1 MRYYLGSRFNI
12 RKKITRVK
20 TQAPIINVKPY
31 LEDEERAEAT
41 KKLDATGDKK
51 SAGIEGE
58 RIQKV
63 LARGGVGSRR
73 EVESWIKEGLM
84 TLNGMPAKLGDRLK
98 EGDTVNLRGRPLR
111 WERFGIQPTQV
122 IIYHKPTGEVV
133 TRKDPEGRPV
143 VFKQLPKLLKGRWI
157 AVGRLDINTQGL
169 LLFTNNGELANRL
182 MHPSF
187 EIDREYAVRILG
199 EVSEENL
206 TQLKEG
212 VQLEDGMAKFDDIQ
226 FNGGEGANRWY
237 HVTVTE
243 GRNRLVRRL
252 WEALEFQVS
261 RLMRVRYGPI
271 FLPDG
276 LGARQTHELT
286 QKELDDLLTFVGLP
300 TEKISP
306 SFAPRADKVSK
317 QRGASKP
324 RLQQEKER
332 ENAEISRSRFKK
344 TPGKNER
351 KPAFNKQKRTRT

>member
-1 MRYYLGSRFNI
+1 
-12 RKKITRVK
+12 VK
-20 TQAPIINVKPY
+20 TQAPVINIKPY
-31 LEDEERAEAT
+31 LD
-41 KKLDATGDKK
+41 DKE
-51 SAGIEGE
+51 SADDTAQPTVTPESGISLEGE

-73 EVESWIKEGLM
+73 EVERWITEGLLI
-84 TLNGMPAKLGDRLK
+84 LNGQPAKLGERLK
-98 EGDTVNLRGRPLR
+98 NGDTLSLKGRPLK
-111 WERFGIQPTQV
+111 WEKFGVQPTRV
-122 IIYHKPTGEVV
+122 LIYHKPTGEVV
-133 TRKDPEGRPV
+133 TRKDPEDRPV
-143 VFKQLPKLLKGRWI
+143 VFKKLPKLQTGRWI

-182 MHPSF
+182 MHPSS

-206 TQLKEG
+206 AQLKKG
-212 VQLEDGMAKFDDIQ
+212 VQLEDGLAKFDDIQ

-237 HVTVTE
+237 HVTVKE

-286 QKELDDLLTFVGLP
+286 AKELDDLLTFVGLP
-300 TEKISP
+300 
-306 SFAPRADKVSK
+306 
-317 QRGASKP
+317 
-324 RLQQEKER
+324 KER
-332 ENAEISRSRFKK
+332 FEQGAKTRVQAKPKPKAKSKTSIKSNTRDSARFNE
-344 TPGKNER
+344 KNRGDR
-351 KPAFNKQKRTRT
+351 KSSYDKNKRPRR

>member
-1 MRYYLGSRFNI
+1 MRYRFDSPLNI
-12 RKKITRVK
+12 WKKITLVK
-20 TQAPIINVKPY
+20 TQAPVINVKPY
-31 LEDEERAEAT
+31 LEDDERVEAT
-41 KKLDATGDKK
+41 SKIDADSG
-51 SAGIEGE
+51 SSHLEGE

-73 EVESWIKEGLM
+73 EVERWIKEGLLN
-84 TLNGMPAKLGDRLK
+84 LNGLPVKLGDRLK
-98 EGDTVNLRGRPLR
+98 EGDSLNLRGRPLR
-111 WERFGIQPTQV
+111 WEKFGIQPTQV

-133 TRKDPEGRPV
+133 TRNDPEGRAV
-143 VFKQLPKLLKGRWI
+143 VFKKLPKLLKGRWI

-199 EVSEENL
+199 DVTEDHIA
-206 TQLKEG
+206 QLKEG

-276 LGARQTHELT
+276 LGARQNHELT

-300 TEKISP
+300 TEKITPTFKGRSEQAAKP
-306 SFAPRADKVSK
+306 
-317 QRGASKP
+317 RGASKP

-332 ENAEISRSRFKK
+332 ENEELSRDRFHKK
-344 TPGKNER
+344 ADKKDRRPS
-351 KPAFNKQKRTRT
+351 FSKQKRTRT

>member
-1 MRYYLGSRFNI
+1 M
-12 RKKITRVK
+12 K
-20 TQAPIINVKPY
+20 TQAPVINVKPY
-31 LEDEERAEAT
+31 LEDDERVDTT
-41 KKLDATGDKK
+41 KKLDATIEE
-51 SAGIEGE
+51 SNLEGE

-73 EVESWIKEGLM
+73 EVERWIKEGLLS
-84 TLNGMPAKLGDRLK
+84 LNGLPVKLGDRLK
-98 EGDTVNLRGRPLR
+98 EGDTLSLRGRPLR

-133 TRKDPEGRPV
+133 TRNDPEGRPV
-143 VFKQLPKLLKGRWI
+143 VFKKLPKLLKGRWI

-187 EIDREYAVRILG
+187 QIDREYAVRILG

-300 TEKISP
+300 TEKITP
-306 SFAPRADKVSK
+306 MFNAKANQPSK

-332 ENAEISRSRFKK
+332 EAEEMGRGRFNKK
-344 TPGKNER
+344 TTKQDRRPSFSKQR
-351 KPAFNKQKRTRT
+351 KTRT

>member
-1 MRYYLGSRFNI
+1 LDKNS
-12 RKKITRVK
+12 VK

-31 LEDEERAEAT
+31 LEDEERVEAT
-41 KKLDATGDKK
+41 KSSDEK
-51 SAGIEGE
+51 SKNSPSLEGE

-73 EVESWIKEGLM
+73 EVERWIKEGLIAI
-84 TLNGMPAKLGDRLK
+84 NGMPAKLGDRLK
-98 EGDTVNLRGRPLR
+98 EGDSVNLRGRPLR
-111 WERFGIQPTQV
+111 WEKFGIQPTQV

-133 TRKDPEGRPV
+133 TRNDPEGRPV
-143 VFKQLPKLLKGRWI
+143 VFKKLPKLLKGRWI

-187 EIDREYAVRILG
+187 EIDREYAVRILD
-199 EVSEENL
+199 EVTEENL
-206 TQLKEG
+206 IQLKEG

-276 LGARQTHELT
+276 LGARQSHELT

-300 TEKISP
+300 TEKIVP
-306 SFAPRADKVSK
+306 SFKTRDNTKV
-317 QRGASKP
+317 RGASKP
-324 RLQQEKER
+324 RLQQAKER
-332 ENAEISRSRFKK
+332 ENEEMKRSRFK
-344 TPGKNER
+344 PGSDKKDR
-351 KPAFNKQKRTRT
+351 RPSFSKQKRSRT

>member
-1 MRYYLGSRFNI
+1 MRYHFDSHLNI
-12 RKKITRVK
+12 WKKINSVK
-20 TQAPIINVKPY
+20 TQAPVINVKPY
-31 LEDEERAEAT
+31 LEDEERVEAA
-41 KKLDATGDKK
+41 KKLDAKIE
-51 SAGIEGE
+51 SSNLEGE

-73 EVESWIKEGLM
+73 EVERWIKEGLM
-84 TLNGMPAKLGDRLK
+84 TLNGLPAKLGDRLK

-111 WERFGIQPTQV
+111 WEKFGLQPTQV

-133 TRKDPEGRPV
+133 TRNDPEGRPV
-143 VFKQLPKLLKGRWI
+143 VFKKLPKLLKGRWI

-199 EVSEENL
+199 EVSEDTL

-276 LGARQTHELT
+276 LGARQTHELS

-300 TEKISP
+300 TEKITPIFNARSEKSVKP
-306 SFAPRADKVSK
+306 
-317 QRGASKP
+317 RGASKP
-324 RLQQEKER
+324 RLQQEKDR
-332 ENAEISRSRFKK
+332 EKAEISRGRFKQDPAK
-344 TPGKNER
+344 KER
-351 KPAFNKQKRTRT
+351 RPSFSKQKRTRT

>member
-1 MRYYLGSRFNI
+1 
-12 RKKITRVK
+12 VK
-20 TQAPIINVKPY
+20 TQAPVVNVKPY
-31 LEDEERAEAT
+31 LEDEERVEAT
-41 KKLDATGDKK
+41 KKFDAPSNEKGKPVL
-51 SAGIEGE
+51 EGE

-73 EVESWIKEGLM
+73 EVERWINEGLVL
-84 TLNGMPAKLGDRLK
+84 LNGQTAKLGDRLK
-98 EGDTVNLRGRPLR
+98 EGDSLNLRGRPLR
-111 WERFGIQPTQV
+111 WERFDIQPTQV
-122 IIYHKPTGEVV
+122 LVYHKPTGEVV
-133 TRKDPEGRPV
+133 TRNDPEGRSV
-143 VFKQLPKLLKGRWI
+143 VFKNLPKLLKGRWI

-182 MHPSF
+182 MHPSS

-199 EVSEENL
+199 EVSEENIA
-206 TQLKEG
+206 QLKSG
-212 VQLEDGMAKFDDIQ
+212 VELEDGLAKFDDIQ

-276 LGARQTHELT
+276 LGARQSHALT

-300 TEKISP
+300 TEKIEAGFQAREP
-306 SFAPRADKVSK
+306 K
-317 QRGASKP
+317 QARGASKP
-324 RLQQEKER
+324 RLQQVKEHESR
-332 ENAEISRSRFKK
+332 QQDNARSKSAGPQRARRSTTQHQKRSR
-344 TPGKNER
+344 G
-351 KPAFNKQKRTRT
+351 

>member
-1 MRYYLGSRFNI
+1 
-12 RKKITRVK
+12 VK
-20 TQAPIINVKPY
+20 TQAPVVNVKPY
-31 LEDEERAEAT
+31 LEDEERVEAT
-41 KKLDATGDKK
+41 KKFDTPTHQEKGKPTL
-51 SAGIEGE
+51 EGE

-73 EVESWIKEGLM
+73 EVERWINEGL
-84 TLNGMPAKLGDRLK
+84 LLINGQTVKLGDRLK
-98 EGDTVNLRGRPLR
+98 DGDSLSLRGRPLR
-111 WERFGIQPTQV
+111 WERFSIQPTQV
-122 IIYHKPTGEVV
+122 LIYHKPTGEVV
-133 TRKDPEGRPV
+133 TRNDPENRPV
-143 VFKQLPKLLKGRWI
+143 VFKKLPKLLKGRWI

-182 MHPSF
+182 MHPSS

-199 EVSEENL
+199 EVTEANI

-212 VQLEDGMAKFDDIQ
+212 VELEDGLAKFDDIQ

-276 LGARQTHELT
+276 LGVRQTHELT

-300 TEKISP
+300 TEKIEAG
-306 SFAPRADKVSK
+306 FQAKAPNAA
-317 QRGASKP
+317 RGASKP
-324 RLQQEKER
+324 RLQRER
-332 ENAEISRSRFKK
+332 EQESRADKTRSNASRSNRSGRS
-344 TPGKNER
+344 TTQNPR
-351 KPAFNKQKRTRT
+351 KPR

>member
-1 MRYYLGSRFNI
+1 M
-12 RKKITRVK
+12 K
-20 TQAPIINVKPY
+20 TQAPVINIKPY
-31 LEDEERAEAT
+31 VNNKESADANAQPSKSSSSEQ
-41 KKLDATGDKK
+41 KLA
-51 SAGIEGE
+51 GE

-73 EVESWIKEGLM
+73 EVERWITEGLLI
-84 TLNGMPAKLGDRLK
+84 LNGQPAALGDRLK
-98 EGDTVNLRGRPLR
+98 AGDDLVLKGRPLK
-111 WERFGIQPTQV
+111 WEKFGIQPTRV
-122 IIYHKPTGEVV
+122 LIYHKPTGEVV
-133 TRKDPEGRPV
+133 TRSDPEDRPV
-143 VFKQLPKLLKGRWI
+143 VFKKLPKIQTGRWI

-182 MHPSF
+182 MHPSS

-199 EVSEENL
+199 EVSDDNL
-206 TQLKEG
+206 ALLKKG

-237 HVTVTE
+237 HVTVKE

-286 QKELDDLLTFVGLP
+286 PKELDDLLSFVGLP
-300 TEKISP
+300 TER
-306 SFAPRADKVSK
+306 FEHVT
-317 QRGASKP
+317 KP
-324 RLQQEKER
+324 RVQPNPKAKSKAAVKPNSRESRRTGER
-332 ENAEISRSRFKK
+332 SKTDKKSSYDKSRR
-344 TPGKNER
+344 PR
-351 KPAFNKQKRTRT
+351 R